1 MKNIILTGIMAISLL
16 LVGCGKKSSISENS
30 MTPPSAQPGI
40 DFNGVDPSQALS
52 VYAQCS
58 GLELVIDSHVKSV
71 HTPIVLHN
79 SNLSSSEMAT
89 SLEKALNEQA
99 GIVIT
104 RLDDKKASVTYDST
118 LPTKKSK

>member
-1 MKNIILTGIMAISLL
+1 
-16 LVGCGKKSSISENS
+16 
-30 MTPPSAQPGI
+30 MTPPSVQPGI

-89 SLEKALNEQA
+89 SLKKALTEQA